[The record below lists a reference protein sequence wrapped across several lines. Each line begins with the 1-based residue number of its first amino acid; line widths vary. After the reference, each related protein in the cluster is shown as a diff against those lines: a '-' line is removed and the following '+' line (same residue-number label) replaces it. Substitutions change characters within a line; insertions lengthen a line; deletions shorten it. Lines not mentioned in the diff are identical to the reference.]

1 MIRNNNNKKGNNNHN
16 KDNHNKDNNNHNNKP
31 TTFKIFKKSLI
42 QNERIAATKYMR
54 GGSLL
59 KWA

>member
-1 MIRNNNNKKGNNNHN
+1 MIRNNNHN
-16 KDNHNKDNNNHNNKP
+16 KDNHNHNHNNKP

>member
-1 MIRNNNNKKGNNNHN
+1 MNHN
-16 KDNHNKDNNNHNNKP
+16 SSNHNSSNHNSSNHKGNNKP
-31 TTFKIFKKSLI
+31 TTFRIFKKSLI

-54 GGSLL
+54 GDSLL

>member
-1 MIRNNNNKKGNNNHN
+1 MIRNNNNKKDN
-16 KDNHNKDNNNHNNKP
+16 KGNNNHNNKP